1 MKKLT
6 AWIVPHLSLLYEV
19 ISILI
24 TTVCIL
30 LMFPNNNSGAHY
42 TYNIG
47 GIWLNDDLVANI
59 DFPVLKTQTEIAKD
73 EALAKSN
80 SILYYSFDSTA
91 RTTALGRID
100 SCSLPRNERHLLRSI
115 AERVYRK
122 GFIQVP
128 SDYQSDIASR
138 TIVILHGSIGEE
150 HKTIDFYDR
159 EDIGAMV
166 ESVFDNPERA
176 DFFEHF
182 LIDSI
187 LAHSICFDANRTQLE
202 LNSRLAQ
209 TAAANEVVHAGTT
222 IVRKGEYITP
232 ETSQTILSFEQAQAE
247 HFDSNQHSTSRFIG
261 KLLLTLFAFVALFL
275 FLKNTRHSILSN
287 SRYVSFVLLLVLFM
301 SAITALV
308 VRINPD
314 WVLLVPLC
322 IAPVLMRVFFDMRVA
337 LYVNLTTVIILGN
350 LVPANNYEFIFY
362 QLITGMMSIIA
373 IRNLERRRN
382 YFAIA
387 LVIFITYSLIYTAGS
402 LSQDVSI
409 SALKPERYL
418 MFFVNAVLTLLSY
431 PLIYLFENI
440 FGITTDLTL
449 LELSGSNTPALRELS
464 SKAPGTFQHCT
475 QVANISEDLI
485 NEIGGNALLTRVG
498 ALYHDI
504 GKIKAPL
511 FFTENQTGDF
521 NPHDELDYEESA
533 RVITQHVRDGIDMA
547 KKYHLPSVVTDF
559 IRTHHGTTRT
569 GYFYHR
575 WIQDHPG
582 EKCDVSAFLYAGPKP
597 FSRET
602 AVVMIVDSVEAACKS
617 LKNPDQESIN
627 HLIDNIIDGKIKEDQ
642 LSYCDLTMN
651 DITLIREFLKKK
663 MMSVYHIRISY
674 NLSKQ

>member
-1 MKKLT
+1 MKKIT
-6 AWIVPHLSLLYEV
+6 AWLVPHLSLLYEV
-19 ISILI
+19 TSIIVTSVL
-24 TTVCIL
+24 IL
-30 LMFPNNNSGAHY
+30 LMFPNSNSGSHY
-42 TYNIG
+42 TYNTG

-59 DFPVLKTQTEIAKD
+59 DFQVLKTQTEIAKD

-80 SILYYSFDSTA
+80 SMLYYTVDSLAYATA
-91 RTTALGRID
+91 RDRVD
-100 SCSLPRNERHLLRSI
+100 SCLLPRNERQQVKTLVDRI
-115 AERVYRK
+115 YRK
-122 GFIQVP
+122 GYMEVP
-128 SDYQSDIASR
+128 PDYQSNIASR
-138 TIVILHGSIGEE
+138 TIVILNGSIGEE
-150 HKTIDFYDR
+150 HKTIDYYDR
-159 EDIGAMV
+159 EDLGALV
-166 ESVFDNPERA
+166 EGVFENAERA
-176 DFFEHF
+176 DYVEH
-182 LIDSI
+182 LLADSI
-187 LAHSICFDANRTQLE
+187 LQHSICFDAARTQLE

-209 TAAANEVVHAGTT
+209 TSSGSEVIHAGTT

-232 ETSQTILSFEQAQAE
+232 ETSQTILSLEQAQAE
-247 HFDSNQHSTSRFIG
+247 HFDSNQHSGSRFLG

-287 SRYVSFVLLLVLFM
+287 SRHISFVLLMVLFM

-337 LYVNLTTVIILGN
+337 LYIHLTTVIILGS

-387 LVIFITYSLIYTAGS
+387 LVIFVTYSLIYTAGS
-402 LSQDVSI
+402 FSQDATLS
-409 SALKPERYL
+409 SLKGERYL
-418 MFFVNAVLTLLSY
+418 VFFVNAVLTLLSY

-533 RVITQHVRDGIDMA
+533 RVITEHVRDGVALA
-547 KKYHLPSVVTDF
+547 KKYRLPGVVTDF

-575 WIQDHPG
+575 WMQDHPG
-582 EKCDVSAFLYAGPKP
+582 EKCDVSAFKYAGPKP

-617 LKNPDQESIN
+617 LKNPDQESIGA
-627 HLIDNIIDGKIKEDQ
+627 LVDNIIDGKIAEDQ
-642 LSYCDLTMN
+642 LSNCDLTMN
-651 DITLIREFLKKK
+651 DISQIRDFLKKK

-674 NLSKQ
+674 NISK